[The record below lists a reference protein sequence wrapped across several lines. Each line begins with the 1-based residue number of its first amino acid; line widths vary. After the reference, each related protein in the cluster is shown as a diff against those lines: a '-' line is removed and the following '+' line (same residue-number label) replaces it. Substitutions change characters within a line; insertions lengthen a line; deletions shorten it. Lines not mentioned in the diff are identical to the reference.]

1 MWPSRSPKTV
11 FRARRERLSR
21 SLGDVSAVLTSGRPR
36 ARNYPANTHPFRA
49 DSHFLYL
56 VGRSIPEAALLL
68 AEPEPNLYALQ
79 PEPSAAPW
87 EGPTESI
94 EERGRDLGLRVRPLS
109 ELADW
114 IRITGEEVATVPP
127 NDDATAAWLSSL
139 LGRPIE
145 ARTGGVLADGT

>member
-68 AEPEPNLYALQ
+68 AEPEPKLYVPPSDRASAL
-79 PEPSAAPW
+79 W
-87 EGPTESI
+87 EGPTPSL
-94 EERGRDLGLRVRPLS
+94 EELGRELGIRVRPLS
-109 ELADW
+109 ELGDW
-114 IRITGEEVATVPP
+114 LRMSGEEVATIPP
-127 NDDATAAWLSSL
+127 NDD
-139 LGRPIE
+139 
-145 ARTGGVLADGT
+145 